1 MTSLSRAPAF
11 VPGATARATL
21 AFRAET
27 AVHVV
32 LLTKAADLQV

>member
-1 MTSLSRAPAF
+1 MHAHTGTRN
-11 VPGATARATL
+11 TL

-27 AVHVV
+27 TIHVV